1 VPGIYW
7 LAVVLISVVGTL
19 FSDNLVDNLGVEL
32 QTTTIASAAASGW
45 RLCEPW
51 PGRTEAMHTPRIA
64 PAGAPTS
71 GWRFPPGAPGDPRCQ
86 RPLRFRPMQPIDE
99 SLIVEAGRRIATAA
113 PGAEVILFG
122 SHARGEAHPHSD
134 VDFLV
139 VEPSVEDEAGES
151 VRLRRALRD
160 LRLPTD
166 IIVVSRR
173 YAEDWTDVHGS
184 VVHAA
189 FSQGRVLAG

>member
-1 VPGIYW
+1 MQ
-7 LAVVLISVVGTL
+7 
-19 FSDNLVDNLGVEL
+19 LVD
-32 QTTTIASAAASGW
+32 
-45 RLCEPW
+45 
-51 PGRTEAMHTPRIA
+51 
-64 PAGAPTS
+64 
-71 GWRFPPGAPGDPRCQ
+71 D
-86 RPLRFRPMQPIDE
+86 
-99 SLIVEAGRRIATAA
+99 SLIAEAGRRLAKAA

-122 SHARGEAHPHSD
+122 SHARGEADAHSD

-139 VEPSVEDEAGES
+139 VEPNVDDEAWES

-160 LRLPTD
+160 LRVPAD

-173 YAEDWTDVHGS
+173 YAEAWTDVHGS